1 MPEATR
7 GDTHVLSLNSPV
19 SQYKVNTAKFI
30 CDNSTWSHTIASII
44 DLILLNPPFDN
55 PKMIDMC
62 STIL

>member
-1 MPEATR
+1 ML
-7 GDTHVLSLNSPV
+7 GLNSPV